1 MMYLKL
7 ALTALCPVFATI
19 CLYFLSQKTVFGRWE
34 AKQKQ
39 LIFGGVFGLV
49 SVFCSEFGAPVLGVI
64 VNVRDAAPLC
74 AGLIFGP
81 PAGIMAG
88 MIGGMERWFAVLWGA
103 GAYTRLACSLSTVIA
118 GFLGA
123 ALRKWMF
130 DNKKPAWYYGFAIGL
145 VMEVLH
151 MLMIFFTNMGDV
163 QRAFT
168 FVKTCS
174 VPMMMANAVSVML
187 SLMAVS
193 LIGKEKLQFQTEY
206 KKLSQTFSRWLL
218 FVVIAAFGITSIFI
232 YLLQTSFSTNDNE
245 ALLALN
251 IEDVKADVEDAS
263 DENLLKLTYGVADD
277 INAAETVDNAL
288 LSEIS
293 AKPGNDFSEINVID
307 KNGII
312 TCSTTKEHI
321 GFDMSFGEQSGEFLV
336 LLNGKKEYVQS
347 YQPLSKDGVTYMKYA
362 GVSLPGGGFVQVGY
376 NAKRFRQDIDQ
387 QVIGVTRNRHIGE
400 SGCMIIAADNWN
412 IVSDPHGNEG
422 SNLEVTGIWIDTEK
436 MQEKK
441 RYQDVVYGEECYLM
455 YAVAEGYYII
465 AVEPVKEAMLS
476 RDLSVYVT
484 LFMEILV
491 FVILFAMVYFL
502 IKKLVVE
509 NIHKINQTLGEIT
522 GGNLNVSVNV
532 RTNEEFVSL
541 SDDINSTVMTL
552 KGYIAEAAARLDKE
566 LEVAKIIQ
574 SSTLPGI
581 FPPYPDR
588 NDFDIFATMDTA
600 KEVGGDFY
608 DFYLLDENR
617 LAFVMADV
625 SGKGI
630 TAAMF
635 MMKAKTLIK
644 SYAEKETDVAGIL
657 TQTNR
662 ALCEGNEAE
671 MFVTCF
677 MGILNLESC
686 MLTFANAGHNPPLI
700 RQGDKA
706 FEYLVFRPGF
716 VLGEMEDIRYRI
728 GEIPFEPGDEIY
740 LYTDG
745 VTEATNSDVKLY
757 GNERLLEVMNRARG
771 RSAEE
776 ICHIVKSDV
785 DRFVGEAPQFD
796 DITMLHLRFL
806 PKNRITVMPA
816 MENITKAMAFVEDT
830 LENFHVPRKVM
841 VKMNIAVDEIFSN
854 IVRYSGAGSV
864 SVECKVWEK
873 VITVIFTDDGCPYDP
888 TAKADPDTG
897 ISAEERDAGGMGI
910 FIVKNF
916 MDSVEYAYHNE
927 KNILT
932 LIKQFEITEERNR

>member
-1 MMYLKL
+1 MIYLKL
-7 ALTALCPVFATI
+7 ALTALCPVFATV
-19 CLYFLSQKTVFGRWE
+19 CLYFLYQKTVLGRWE
-34 AKQKQ
+34 ARHKQ
-39 LIFGGVFGLV
+39 LLYGCVFGIV
-49 SVFCSEFGAPVLGVI
+49 SVFCSEFGTPAYGVI
-64 VNVRDAAPLC
+64 INVRDAAPLC
-74 AGLIFGP
+74 AGLIFGS

-88 MIGGMERWFAVLWGA
+88 IIGGVERWFAVLWGA
-103 GAYTRLACSLSTVIA
+103 SAYTRLACSLSTIIA
-118 GFLGA
+118 GFMGA

-163 QRAFT
+163 HQAFT

-174 VPMMMANAVSVML
+174 APMMMANAVSVML

-193 LIGKEKLQFQTEY
+193 LIGKEKLQVQTEY

-218 FVVIAAFGITSIFI
+218 FVVIAAFSVTSIFI
-232 YLLQTSFSTNDNE
+232 YLLQTSFSVRE
-245 ALLALN
+245 HEELLALN
-251 IEDVKADVEDAS
+251 IEDVKADIEDAS

-277 INAAETVDNAL
+277 INAAKTVDNNL
-288 LSEIS
+288 LLEIR
-293 AKPGNDFSEINVID
+293 AKPGNDFSEINVI
-307 KNGII
+307 NESGII
-312 TCSTTKEHI
+312 IYSTTKEYI
-321 GFDMSFGEQSGEFLV
+321 GFDMSSGEQSGDFLI
-336 LLNGKKEYVQS
+336 LLNGEKEFVQS
-347 YQPLSKDGVTYMKYA
+347 YQPLSRDGVTYMKYA
-362 GVSLPGGGFVQVGY
+362 GAALKDGGFVQVGY
-376 NAKRFRQDIDQ
+376 NAERFRQDIDK

-400 SGCMIIAADNWN
+400 NGCMIVSTDDWN
-412 IVSDPHGNEG
+412 IVSDPYGNEG
-422 SNLEVTGIWIDTEK
+422 SNLEVTDIWIDTEK
-436 MQEKK
+436 MRENV
-441 RYQDVVYGEECYLM
+441 RYRSSVYGEDCYLM

-465 AVEPVKEAMLS
+465 AAMPVKDVLFS

-509 NIHKINQTLGEIT
+509 NIHKINRTLGEIT

-552 KGYIAEAAARLDKE
+552 KGYIAEAAARIDKE

-617 LAFVMADV
+617 LAFLIADV

-635 MMKAKTLIK
+635 MMKAKTLLK

-657 TQTNR
+657 TETNK

-677 MGILNLESC
+677 MGILNLESYT
-686 MLTFANAGHNPPLI
+686 LTFANAGHNPPLV
-700 RQGDKA
+700 RQRDGA

-716 VLGEMEDIRYRI
+716 VLGEMEQIRYRI

-745 VTEATNSDVKLY
+745 VTEATNSSIELY
-757 GNERLLEVMNRARG
+757 GNERLLEVLNSACG

-776 ICHIVKSDV
+776 VCRIVKSDV

-806 PKNRITVMPA
+806 PKNRITVIPT
-816 MENITKAMAFVEDT
+816 MESITQVMAFVENT
-830 LENFHVPRKVM
+830 LESFHVPGKIM

-854 IVRYSGAGSV
+854 IVRYSGAGEAK
-864 SVECKVWEK
+864 VECRVGQKE
-873 VITVIFTDDGCPYDP
+873 ITVIFTDDGCPYDP
-888 TAKADPDTG
+888 TGKPDPDTG
-897 ISAEERDAGGMGI
+897 AVAEERVAGGMGI
-910 FIVKNF
+910 FIVKSF
-916 MDSVEYAYHNE
+916 MDSVEYSYRDE
-927 KNILT
+927 RNILI
-932 LIKQFEITEERNR
+932 LKKQFVPCLA

>member
-7 ALTALCPVFATI
+7 ALTALCPVLAAV
-19 CLYFLSQKTVFGRWE
+19 CLYLLNGKTVFGKWQ
-34 AKQKQ
+34 AKHKQ
-39 LIFGGVFGLV
+39 LLYGCVFGIV
-49 SVFCSEFGAPVLGVI
+49 SVFCSEFGVPVLGVI
-64 VNVRDAAPLC
+64 INVRDAASLC
-74 AGLIFGP
+74 AGLIFGA

-88 MIGGMERWFAVLWGA
+88 VIGGTERWFAVLWGA

-118 GFLGA
+118 GLLGA

-130 DNKKPAWYYGFAIGL
+130 DNKKPAWYYGFAVGL

-151 MLMIFFTNMGDV
+151 MLMIFFTNMSDV
-163 QRAFT
+163 QQAFA
-168 FVKTCS
+168 FVKACS

-187 SLMAVS
+187 SLLAVS

-218 FVVIAAFGITSIFI
+218 FVVIAAFAVTSVFI
-232 YLLQTSFSTNDNE
+232 YLLQTSFSVSDHE
-245 ALLALN
+245 SLLALN
-251 IEDVKADVEDAS
+251 MEDVKADIEDAS
-263 DENLLKLTYGVADD
+263 DENLLKLTYDVADD
-277 INAAETVDNAL
+277 INAAKTVDNAL
-288 LSEIS
+288 LLDIS

-307 KNGII
+307 ENGII
-312 TCSTTKEHI
+312 ICSTTEDYL
-321 GFDMSFGEQSGEFLV
+321 GFDMSSGEQSGGFLV
-336 LLNGKKEYVQS
+336 LLNGQKEFVQS

-362 GVSLPGGGFVQVGY
+362 GVALEDGGFVQVGY
-376 NAKRFRQDIDQ
+376 NAERFRQDIDK
-387 QVIGVTRNRHIGE
+387 QVIGATRNRHIGE
-400 SGCMIIAADNWN
+400 NGCMIISTDDWK

-422 SNLEVTGIWIDTEK
+422 SNLDVTGIWLDTET
-436 MQEKK
+436 MRENV
-441 RYQDVVYGEECYLM
+441 RYQSSVYGEDCYLM
-455 YAVAEGYYII
+455 YALTEGYYII
-465 AVEPVKEAMLS
+465 AAMPVKEVMFS

-491 FVILFAMVYFL
+491 FVILFVMVYIL

-509 NIHKINQTLGEIT
+509 NIHKINRTLGEIT
-522 GGNLNVSVNV
+522 GGNLNVSVDV

-581 FPPYPDR
+581 FPPYPER
-588 NDFDIFATMDTA
+588 SDFDIYAMMDTA
-600 KEVGGDFY
+600 REVGGDFY

-617 LAFVMADV
+617 LAFLIADV

-644 SYAEKETDVAGIL
+644 SYAEKEADAAAIL
-657 TQTNR
+657 TETNK

-677 MGILNLESC
+677 MGILNLETDT
-686 MLTFANAGHNPPLI
+686 LAFANAGHNPPLV
-700 RQGDKA
+700 RQKDGA
-706 FEYLVFRPGF
+706 FEYLAFRPGF
-716 VLGEMEDIRYRI
+716 VLGEMDHIRYRI
-728 GEIPFEPGDEIY
+728 GEMTFEPGDEIY

-745 VTEATNSDVKLY
+745 VTEATDRDVTLY
-757 GNERLLEVMNRARG
+757 GNERLLDVLNRARG

-776 ICHIVKSDV
+776 ICRIVKADV
-785 DRFVGEAPQFD
+785 DKFVGEAPQFD

-806 PKNRITVMPA
+806 PKNRITVIPT
-816 MENITKAMAFVEDT
+816 MENITKVMAFVENT
-830 LENFHVPRKVM
+830 LENFDVPAKIK

-854 IVRYSGAGSV
+854 IVRYSGAGEASI
-864 SVECKVWEK
+864 ECRAGEK
-873 VITVIFTDDGCPYDP
+873 EITVIFTDDGCPYDP
-888 TAKADPDTG
+888 TGKPDPDTEA
-897 ISAEERDAGGMGI
+897 SAEGRDAGGMGI
-910 FIVKNF
+910 FIVKSF
-916 MDSVEYAYHNE
+916 MDSVEYAYRNE
-927 KNILT
+927 KNILK
-932 LIKQFEITEERNR
+932 LKKEVRPIS